1 MLEKWLERGSDNLI
15 IKQIRRYF
23 LDCPLIDEESKI
35 NVDYLGVG
43 AVEYSIDPV
52 PSDSLVKKYMDG
64 GAVKQYLFV
73 FGSREY
79 YGDDTLQNMENSGFY
94 QIFSDWV
101 EEQNKIGNL
110 PELSKG
116 KQALKIETVTSGYLF
131 HADES
136 SAKYQIQMRLTYY
149 ED

>member
-1 MLEKWLERGSDNLI
+1 M
-15 IKQIRRYF
+15 
-23 LDCPLIDEESKI
+23 IDEHSKI

-52 PSDSLVKKYMDG
+52 PSDSIIKTYVDG
-64 GAVKQYLFV
+64 GALKQYMFA

-79 YGDDTLQNMENSGFY
+79 YGDDTLQNMDNSGFY
-94 QIFSDWV
+94 QVFSDWV
-101 EEQNKIGNL
+101 DKQNKKGNL
-110 PELSKG
+110 PVLSEG
-116 KQALKIETVTSGYLF
+116 KQAIKLETVTSGYLF